1 MRKTNKTFLVI
12 LAAGVLLIGT
22 DIVRTA
28 TDLLPVSNAETVR
41 TTKKTRVMARPGEKS
56 RVIARIASG
65 TNVKVLSRQ
74 GRWIKVRADGRTGWI
89 TRSSANSTRSANTPV
104 RKTRRKAFVEG
115 RSTRRG
121 FSGGAPRDRV
131 GADATDDEDEELIE
145 EDEPVKVAAR
155 SKKRTAKRKT
165 RSRDMDDEDLD
176 DEEDMDEE
184 DAEPAARVVVA
195 SAESELMS
203 KPSTRSEG
211 VAVVEAGQK
220 LTVLEEDGEW
230 ILVEDADGEEGWIR
244 SKDVSARYTYPKMLK
259 RGGASIGYASL
270 GSLFASDGTG
280 ELANYKIAS
289 AAATLSIGGDVVYKY
304 SDQYMIRGDAN
315 YTGMRANPG
324 IRFSN
329 AMGQTVDIGF
339 VQHEVSLGG
348 SVGYNMKNK
357 SGMVLYGRAG
367 YYYGKLAI
375 NNVGDFEQNLAYLPS
390 EILQGITVGAH
401 ADMPRLS
408 DKLGLQLGLDALYPS
423 GKRIQTTGLEDG
435 AVSSVFAAWA
445 VGKLVY
451 QWKPNLTLSGIYR
464 YSYAKTDWLGAA
476 PGTMRPHGATEAARK
491 DVGHTA
497 LVGLGRQF

>member
-1 MRKTNKTFLVI
+1 MSKTNQTFLVI

-28 TDLLPVSNAETVR
+28 TDQLPESNAETVR

-56 RVIARIASG
+56 RVIARIPSG

-131 GADATDDEDEELIE
+131 GADAIEDDEEMIE
-145 EDEPVKVAAR
+145 DDEPVRVAA
-155 SKKRTAKRKT
+155 KTKRTAKRKA
-165 RSRDMDDEDLD
+165 RSRDTDDEME
-176 DEEDMDEE
+176 DEEDFEDEE
-184 DAEPAARVVVA
+184 EAEEPAAKIVVA

-203 KPSTRSEG
+203 KPSSRADG
-211 VAVVEAGQK
+211 VALVEPGQK
-220 LTVLEEDGEW
+220 LTVIEEDGDW
-230 ILVEDADGEEGWIR
+230 MLVEDADGEEGWIR
-244 SKDVSARYTYPKMLK
+244 TKDVSERFTYPKMLK

-280 ELANYKIAS
+280 ELANYKMTS

-304 SDQYMIRGDAN
+304 SDKYMIGGDAR
-315 YTGMRANPG
+315 YTGMRASPG

-329 AMGQTVDIGF
+329 AMGQTADIGF
-339 VQHEVSLGG
+339 IQHELSLGG

-357 SGMVLYGRAG
+357 SGMVIYGRAG
-367 YYYGKLAI
+367 YHYGKLSI

-390 EILQGITVGAH
+390 EILQGITIGAH
-401 ADMPRLS
+401 ADLPRLT
-408 DKLGLQLGLDALYPS
+408 DKMGLRLGVDALYPS
-423 GKRIQTTGLEDG
+423 GKRTQTKGLEDG

-445 VGKLVY
+445 VGHLVY
-451 QWKPNLTLSGIYR
+451 QWKPNLTLEGIYR
-464 YSYAKTDWLGAA
+464 YSYSKTDWLGAA
-476 PGTMRPHGATEAARK
+476 EGTMRPHGATEAARK

-497 LVGLGRQF
+497 MVGLGRQF